1 MLLNYLHAE
10 LEMGA
15 HIGPSVYRIRK
26 RIDVETSTTLAFDQ
40 SQRIDAAEVRNREV
54 ECLKL
59 KLHELGYV
67 TTVIAAV
74 CVTRSLTLLVD
85 IARRFRIWQL
95 IVMLVIV
102 MTMMLFIMFVRFMIA
117 RCLMLVCASGVAK
130 SVVHTAPERHV

>member
-1 MLLNYLHAE
+1 MDRTPNGYRRQNLDWRTAAQKRDPQINKVLRESHRAGAKHSKEGANQFRASVLLNYLHAE

-85 IARRFRIWQL
+85 ITR
-95 IVMLVIV
+95 
-102 MTMMLFIMFVRFMIA
+102 
-117 RCLMLVCASGVAK
+117 
-130 SVVHTAPERHV
+130 